1 MIIKSMEQVNN
12 MEKYLSGWEA
22 LNIPNEKNMI
32 ADWHPLHFFGTNQE
46 IKMYSHN
53 PILKE
58 EGISKRFIPM
68 LQREEYVA
76 NYPRAIADLVYVK
89 QTQGLKNCC
98 YDFLDQDEEKELY
111 EMLKKLLPV
120 NPEIENF
127 LKYELTKLYCGE
139 FNA

>member
-1 MIIKSMEQVNN
+1 MK
-12 MEKYLSGWEA
+12 KYISGWEA

-32 ADWHPLHFFGTNQE
+32 ADWHPLHFLKPNQD
-46 IKMYSHN
+46 IKMYLYN

-58 EGISKRFIPM
+58 EGISKRFVPM

-76 NYPRAIADLVYVK
+76 NYPRAIADLVYSK
-89 QTQGLKNCC
+89 QIQGLKNCC
-98 YDFLDQDEEKELY
+98 YDFLTQEEEKELY
-111 EMLKKLLPV
+111 ELLKKLLPT
-120 NPEIENF
+120 NPEVKNF